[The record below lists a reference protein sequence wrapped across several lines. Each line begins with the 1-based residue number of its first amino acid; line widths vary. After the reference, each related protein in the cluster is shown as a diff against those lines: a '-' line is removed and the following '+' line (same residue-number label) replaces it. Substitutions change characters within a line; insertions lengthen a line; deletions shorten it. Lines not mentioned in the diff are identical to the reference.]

1 MVEPRGD
8 AMPHDADARELHW
21 VQHVYRRNERQL
33 TLRAT
38 IAGMAIGGV
47 MCLSNLYVFFKT
59 GWSLGVTLTACILAF
74 GLFSLLQ
81 GVGLSRGAFTILENN
96 AMGSVASAA
105 GYMTGGGNM
114 AAFGALLMVTTMR
127 PEPLPLM
134 LWFGAIAALGVF
146 AAVPL
151 KRQLINREQLAFP
164 TGLAT
169 AATLRTLHPAHD
181 HAAGSTDA
189 AAAASAGSDAGKR
202 QAQILGLGAGVAGAL
217 TVLRDVHAAWMPLRL
232 PSSIALPGTLAGRPL
247 ADWTLSL
254 KTELV
259 LVGAGALMSFRTAW
273 SMMLAAIGTFVF
285 LAPAL
290 AERGDL
296 AVVSYKAIVGWT
308 LWPGAALLVA
318 SGLTAL
324 VLDGK
329 AVVRAF
335 SGLGRM
341 LGGGGAGDDD
351 PVAAVECPDWWFPAG
366 FAVLGPLVV
375 WLMSSLFA
383 IPLWA
388 GALAVPL
395 AVLMG
400 FVAARVTGETDITPT
415 KALGPLTQLFY
426 GAITPGNLAGNIMSA
441 NVTGGVGLHAADLLT
456 DLKSGYVLGADPR
469 QQLKAQLFG
478 VVAGALVVVP
488 AFFVLFPDPQVLGS
502 DAWPA
507 PSCLVWAGVSKTF
520 AGGSATLSATQ
531 QQASAIA
538 ALLGVAL
545 ALLERLAPARVRPWL
560 PSPAGL
566 GIAMVIPAGS
576 AFAMFVGAGVAELV
590 RRRRPAA
597 VDRVIVPLSS
607 GVIAGESIVGIAIA
621 MLIVAGVLDKG

>member
-1 MVEPRGD
+1 MAESNASAIPQ
-8 AMPHDADARELHW
+8 DADARELHW
-21 VQHVYRRNERQL
+21 VEHIYRRNERQL
-33 TLRAT
+33 TVRAT
-38 IAGMAIGGV
+38 IAGMVIGGV

-81 GVGLSRGAFTILENN
+81 SVGLSRSPFTILENN

-169 AATLRTLHPAHD
+169 AATLRTLHPAHE
-181 HAAGSTDA
+181 HAEGSADA

-202 QAQILGLGAGVAGAL
+202 QARLLGLGAGVAGAL
-217 TVLRDVHAAWMPLRL
+217 TVLRDVHASWMPLRL
-232 PSSIALPGTLAGRPL
+232 PSSVALPGTLAGRPL

-290 AERGDL
+290 AARGDI

-329 AVVRAF
+329 AVLRAF
-335 SGLGRM
+335 SGLSRI
-341 LGGGGAGDDD
+341 LRGGGAAEDD

-366 FAVLGPLVV
+366 FLLLGPLVV

-383 IPLWA
+383 IPIWA

-520 AGGSATLSATQ
+520 AGGSASLSAAQ

-545 ALLERLAPARVRPWL
+545 ALLERLAPASVRRVL

-576 AFAMFVGAGVAELV
+576 AFAMFVGASVAEIV

-597 VDRVIVPLSS
+597 VDSVVVPLSS
-607 GVIAGESIVGIAIA
+607 GVIAGESIVGIGIA